1 MVWHGAG
8 RLALLDGR
16 WSNFI
21 LVRLKK
27 IKYLNRI
34 SFVPG
39 KIRER
44 TLFHDENIRNLI
56 EIRNT
61 K

>member
-1 MVWHGAG
+1 VWRDAG

-21 LVRLKK
+21 PGRLKK

-34 SFVPG
+34 DSFS
-39 KIRER
+39 
-44 TLFHDENIRNLI
+44 DEI
-56 EIRNT
+56 
-61 K
+61 